1 LAISPGTYTGI
12 SVAERRSRSRLI
24 CMRESEMDRI
34 EFFRRQVERFVH
46 LAKTSDRQIRNELL
60 DMAADY
66 HEMLTDSA
74 HDHANV
80 ATQSSAST
88 SR

>member
-1 LAISPGTYTGI
+1 
-12 SVAERRSRSRLI
+12 
-24 CMRESEMDRI
+24 MDRI
-34 EFFRRQVERFVH
+34 EFFRRRVERFVH
-46 LAKTSDRQIRNELL
+46 LAKTSADPQIRNELL